1 MDTVRALLVGLVA
14 LSVALLPL
22 GGIASAMS
30 PDTVLTATQTD
41 CCHDGKPCEKGMD
54 DCGTSAG
61 CVLKCF
67 QLSASITQ
75 PVAVPLTASA
85 LKRPALVRETF
96 GTPPENP
103 PLPPPRI

>member
-1 MDTVRALLVGLVA
+1 MDTVRALLVGLIA

-22 GGIASAMS
+22 GGIANAMA
-30 PDTVLTATQTD
+30 PDTVLNAFQAD
-41 CCHDGKPCEKGMD
+41 CCHGGQPCEKGMD
-54 DCGTSAG
+54 DCGSSAG

-67 QLSASITQ
+67 QLSGFVTQ
-75 PVAVPLTASA
+75 PFAVVLTASA
-85 LKRPALVRETF
+85 LKRPALVLETF